1 MPNVLFALA
10 SGGKPTLGV
19 TSRLDGGD
27 YRNMDVTFPP
37 LSKWWGQHVQEDQLA
52 QRRSLCQALRMDDPL
67 HATIEEF
74 AAEGYTHIACH
85 CPRCRMTRLRTMSW
99 LPKISMGLT
108 LAQLS
113 ARLRCAKCGGP
124 LHSVRPWRQ
133 EDVLGKP
140 QGRRG

>member
-1 MPNVLFALA
+1 
-10 SGGKPTLGV
+10 
-19 TSRLDGGD
+19 
-27 YRNMDVTFPP
+27 MDVTLAP